1 MRKTKIVCTLGPS
14 SQTPKVIEEMFKKG
28 MNVVRLNFS
37 HSTHE
42 HHKKAIETFKSVRE
56 KLGLP
61 AAIILDTR
69 GPEIRTGYLENEFV
83 DLKENEIF
91 TFTTKEIKGDS
102 KAVSISFQGLPN
114 LLKKGDIIK
123 VDDGKLIFIVEATN
137 ESDIICK
144 VNVGGRL
151 GNQKS
156 INLPGI
162 RIDMPYLSK
171 KDKEDIIFGIDNDV
185 DYIAASFVRSAAD
198 VIELRKFINYHGGHN
213 IKIISKIENIEGIEA
228 FDEILLESDGIMI
241 ARGDMGVEVEYEKL
255 PGLQKRFIRK
265 CYGSGKIV
273 ITATQMLESMQYSYN
288 PTRAEITD
296 VANAVFDGTSAVML
310 SGETAMGI
318 HPARVVEVMSKI
330 AEQAENDALALNM
343 FANRIFDNDT
353 TSTNAICDAACTTAK
368 DLGAAAVIVVT
379 KSGYSARRLSKFR
392 PSETIVASTPE
403 EKTFHQMSLSW
414 GVHPVL
420 AIPQENEEK
429 LFLHAL
435 DCAKQI
441 DVVKRGDTVVII
453 GGTPINVSG
462 NTNTLKVIKVD

>member
-1 MRKTKIVCTLGPS
+1 MRKTKIICTLGPA
-14 SQTPKVIEEMFKKG
+14 SQTEKVIEEMFKKG
-28 MNVVRLNFS
+28 MNVVRINLS
-37 HSTHE
+37 HSNLDN
-42 HHKKAIETFKSVRE
+42 HKKTIDTFKSVRE

-69 GPEIRTGYLENEFV
+69 GPEIRTGYLKDGSVNLNENENFV
-83 DLKENEIF
+83 
-91 TFTTKEIKGDS
+91 FTTKEILGDKNS
-102 KAVSISFQGLPN
+102 VSISFSALPSLIKN
-114 LLKKGDIIK
+114 GDIIK
-123 VDDGKLIFIVEATN
+123 VDDGKLSFTVLETN
-137 ESDIICK
+137 KTDIICT
-144 VNVGGRL
+144 VNVGGTL

-156 INLPGI
+156 INIPGV
-162 RIDMPYLSK
+162 RINMPYLSNRD
-171 KDKEDIIFGIDNDV
+171 KDDIIFGIENDI
-185 DYIAASFVRSAAD
+185 DYIAASFVRSASD
-198 VIELRKFINYHGGHN
+198 VIALRKFINYHGGHN

-228 FDEILLESDGIMI
+228 FDQILLESDGIMI

-255 PGLQKRFIRK
+255 PGIQKRFIRK

-273 ITATQMLESMQYSYN
+273 ITATQMLESMQHAFN

-310 SGETAMGI
+310 SGETAMGV
-318 HPARVVEVMSKI
+318 HPARVVGVMSKI
-330 AEQAENDALALNM
+330 AEQAESDALALDM
-343 FANRIFDNDT
+343 FANRMFYNDT

-392 PSETIVASTPE
+392 PSETIVAATPE

-420 AIPQENEEK
+420 AIAQESEEK
-429 LFLHAL
+429 LFQHAL

-441 DVVKRGDTVVII
+441 DVVKKGDTVVII

-462 NTNTLKVIKVD
+462 NTNTLKVLKAN